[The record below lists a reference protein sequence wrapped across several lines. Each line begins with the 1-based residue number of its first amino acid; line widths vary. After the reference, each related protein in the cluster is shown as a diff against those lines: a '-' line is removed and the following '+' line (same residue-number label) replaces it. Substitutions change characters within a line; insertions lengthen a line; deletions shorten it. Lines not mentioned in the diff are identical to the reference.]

1 LARAAVVTVSTRVS
15 RGEAEDESGPALAQL
30 CSAAGLDVVSEV
42 VSDDRDAIATALK
55 RLADQENCRFI
66 FTTGGTGMTSDD
78 VTPEATRDVIDRE
91 APGFAETIRA
101 ESRNHTPLGIL
112 TRGTSGIRGRTLIV
126 NFPGS
131 PRAVRQ
137 SWPVVEPTLK
147 HAAEPSNAVEVDG
160 LTRRYGDRVALDR
173 VSFSVPEGST
183 LAVFGP
189 NGAGKTTLL
198 KVLATLL
205 RPHEGQVQALGCDLP
220 SEAWKLRGHVG
231 YLGHEPALYR
241 SLTARENLRFAA
253 QLHGVENGR
262 VDELLDAVGL
272 ARRADDPVQEFSRG
286 MRQRIA
292 AARSVLHRP
301 RLLLLDEPWS
311 AVDPRAIAL
320 LEPLIGRAS
329 GVTRILVTHDV
340 ERGRAEADQILAIR
354 NGRTV
359 RPEEA
364 FA

>member
-1 LARAAVVTVSTRVS
+1 
-15 RGEAEDESGPALAQL
+15 
-30 CSAAGLDVVSEV
+30 
-42 VSDDRDAIATALK
+42 
-55 RLADQENCRFI
+55 
-66 FTTGGTGMTSDD
+66 
-78 VTPEATRDVIDRE
+78 
-91 APGFAETIRA
+91 
-101 ESRNHTPLGIL
+101 
-112 TRGTSGIRGRTLIV
+112 
-126 NFPGS
+126 
-131 PRAVRQ
+131 
-137 SWPVVEPTLK
+137 
-147 HAAEPSNAVEVDG
+147 VDG

-198 KVLATLL
+198 KVLSTLL
-205 RPHEGQVQALGCDLP
+205 RPHVGSVQVLGCSLP
-220 SEAWKLRGHVG
+220 EEGWKLRGQIG

-253 QLHGVENGR
+253 RLHGVGDER

-272 ARRADDPVQEFSRG
+272 SRRGDDRVEEFSRG
-286 MRQRIA
+286 MKQRIA
-292 AARSVLHRP
+292 AARSVLHSP

-311 AVDPRAIAL
+311 AVDPHAVGL

-340 ERGRAEADQILAIR
+340 ARGRAEADHVLAIR
-354 NGRTV
+354 GGRMV
-359 RPEEA
+359 GLEEA